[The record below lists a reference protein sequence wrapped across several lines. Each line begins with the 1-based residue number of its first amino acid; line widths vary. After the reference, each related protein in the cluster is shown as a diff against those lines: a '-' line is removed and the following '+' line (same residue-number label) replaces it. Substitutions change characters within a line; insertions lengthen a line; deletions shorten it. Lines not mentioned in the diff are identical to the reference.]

1 MRVEHASNPEAR
13 GWQMSKKMK
22 LCVYMMGGNSS
33 YRMGGWRAPGS
44 YADIGSNF
52 ARWVDIAQKLERA
65 KFDMMFIADI
75 IGPMGFDKP
84 EVFARSPYGDRFDP
98 VTLLGGLAAATRRLG
113 LAATVPTAYAKPYD
127 VARRIA
133 SLDLMSGGRAAWNV
147 VTGQIPE
154 DAALF
159 GMPYETRVDRYAQGE
174 EFVDIVT
181 ALWSS
186 IDAKAYPRDKATGIY
201 ADVTKVRAVEYEGKH
216 YTVHGAFSVTPSA
229 QGRPVLIQA
238 GQSEDGRALAA
249 RVAEVVFT
257 VQVSF
262 ELAKAYYR
270 DLKARAAAFG
280 RSPDHVKILPGV
292 VPIVGQTRAEADAK
306 EAFLDELID
315 PTLAASSVM
324 KLLKSTGLP
333 DTALDGPIPDLPPT
347 ADGRAHNFVALA
359 RKENLTLRQA
369 IVRISATNAHWTI
382 KGTAVEVVDQLEHW
396 FRNGAC
402 DGFNLLCPTMP
413 PALDDFIDLVLP
425 ELRRR
430 SLFRTEYE
438 GATLRE
444 NLGVPMTLIP
454 RRREQVPSPEREAGS
469 RA

>member
-1 MRVEHASNPEAR
+1 MPK
-13 GWQMSKKMK
+13 QMK

-33 YRMGGWRAPGS
+33 YRMGGWRDPGS

-75 IGPMGFDKP
+75 IGPMSFAQP

-113 LAATVPTAYAKPYD
+113 LAATIATAYTKPYD

-133 SLDLMSGGRAAWNV
+133 SLDLMSGGRAAWNI

-159 GMPYETRVDRYAQGE
+159 GMPYEASVDRYAQGE

-186 IDAKAYPRDKATGIY
+186 VDANAYPRDKATGIY
-201 ADVTKVRAVEYEGKH
+201 ADVAKVHAVEYEGKH

-257 VQVSF
+257 VQPSF
-262 ELAKAYYR
+262 DLAKAYYN
-270 DLKARAAAFG
+270 DLKTRAVAFG
-280 RSPDHVKILPGV
+280 RSPDHIKILPGV
-292 VPIVGQTRAEADAK
+292 VPIVGETRAEADAK

-315 PTLAASSVM
+315 PSFAASSLM
-324 KLLKSTGLP
+324 KLLKSAGLP
-333 DTALDGPIPDLPPT
+333 DTALDGPIPELPST
-347 ADGRAHNFVALA
+347 AGGRAHNFVALA
-359 RKENLTLRQA
+359 RMENLTLRQ
-369 IVRISATNAHWTI
+369 VLTRVSATNAHWTV
-382 KGTAVEVVDQLEHW
+382 KGTAVEVVDRLEHW
-396 FRNGAC
+396 FRNAAC

-413 PALDDFIDLVLP
+413 PALDDFIELILP

-430 SLFRTEYE
+430 GLFRTEYE

-444 NLGVPMTLIP
+444 NLGVPANLIP
-454 RRREQVPSPEREAGS
+454 SRRAQQ
-469 RA
+469 